1 MRVTC
6 DGRERDA
13 HLPNSGRLAE
23 LLTPGNTVLLAPAGA
38 GAGRKTSDDLL
49 LVKVGGVLVSA
60 DARLPNKLLKESI
73 EAGALPE
80 FRGYSSISVEAT
92 LGASRIDLRLSGPHG
107 QCYIEAKS
115 VTLVEDGTALFPDAP
130 TTRGRRHLV
139 SLSEAVEQGH
149 RAAVAFVVQCP
160 DVQAFSP
167 NGSADPEFACTLQG
181 VSRRGVEVYAY
192 RCKVSRDEVLIIGR
206 IPVLLE

>member
-23 LLTPGNTVLLAPAGA
+23 LLTPGNTVLLAPAGP
-38 GAGRKTSDDLL
+38 GAGRKTSDDLA

-60 DARLPNKLLKESI
+60 DARLPNKLLKEFI

-80 FRGYSSISVEAT
+80 FRGYSSISVEVT
-92 LGASRIDLRLSGPHG
+92 LGESRIDLRLSGPLGH
-107 QCYIEAKS
+107 CYLEAKS
-115 VTLVEDGTALFPDAP
+115 VTLVEDGTALFPDTP

-139 SLSEAVEQGH
+139 SLSEAVERGH
-149 RAAVAFVVQCP
+149 RAAVAFVVQRP
-160 DVQAFSP
+160 DVHAFSP
-167 NGSADPEFACTLQG
+167 NESADPEFACTLRE
-181 VSRRGVEVYAY
+181 VSRRGVEAYAY
-192 RCKVSRDEVLIIGR
+192 KCKVSRDEVLITGR